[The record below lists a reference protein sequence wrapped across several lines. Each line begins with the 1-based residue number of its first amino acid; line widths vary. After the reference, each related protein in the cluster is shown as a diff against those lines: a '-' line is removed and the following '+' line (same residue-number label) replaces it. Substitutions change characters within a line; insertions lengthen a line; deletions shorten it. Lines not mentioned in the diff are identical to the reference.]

1 MTQKNTMQNHKSNLA
16 KLLATEN
23 IQVLQNQVR
32 TASFDVKNRVL
43 TIPFF
48 KHNDNNVVDM
58 LIAHEVSHAL
68 HTPSDSWADMSNR
81 SEEFRSF
88 VNVLEDT
95 RIDKL
100 IQIKY
105 PGVTENYIKGFDTL
119 WEDDFF

>member
-1 MTQKNTMQNHKSNLA
+1 MQSQKSNLA

-23 IQVLQNQVR
+23 IQVLQNQVK
-32 TASFDVKNRVL
+32 TASFDVKDRVL

-48 KHNDNNVVDM
+48 QHNDNNVIDM

-68 HTPSDSWADMSNR
+68 HTPSKSWQDMKDR
-81 SEEFRSF
+81 SDEFRSF

-100 IQIKY
+100 IQKNIQVLYK
-105 PGVTENYIKGFDTL
+105 TI
-119 WEDDFF
+119 